1 MLRSNVFESRRFL
14 AVAQQALLAGARLR
28 RRLAVPGDGN
38 AQSATVRTESPEST
52 SKSVRAVSSVATTA
66 VAAVAPRL
74 VLRHNEAEACQRV
87 LVAYFKATRQHAE
100 AVRFFTV
107 CGARTLSRT
116 HTRTHARTHTMHRD
130 RLFGLNCRR
139 RFNRECTCGADPAVD
154 DWWSACCCS
163 ASLLLL
169 ARYQ

>member
-116 HTRTHARTHTMHRD
+116 HTRTHARTHALTYARTHSRTHSRTHAHTHALMRARARTYTYD
-130 RLFGLNCRR
+130 
-139 RFNRECTCGADPAVD
+139 
-154 DWWSACCCS
+154 CCS
-163 ASLLLL
+163 L
-169 ARYQ
+169 